1 MKEEN
6 SEEMK
11 AFIRKNAEL
20 WWHIPNEKKEDLPL
34 SIVTEYVLNY
44 GTEEMVKEL
53 FQIAGIKNVASVF
66 YKNTEPWRR
75 INYFPE
81 VLHYFKLYFQKH
93 VS

>member
-20 WWHIPNEKKEDLPL
+20 WWHIPDEKKENLPL

-53 FQIAGIKNVASVF
+53 FEIAGIKNVASVF
-66 YKNTEPWRR
+66 RKNSNGKRP
-75 INYFPE
+75 NYFPK
-81 VLHYFKLYFQKH
+81 VTHYFSAYFNKYA
-93 VS
+93 S